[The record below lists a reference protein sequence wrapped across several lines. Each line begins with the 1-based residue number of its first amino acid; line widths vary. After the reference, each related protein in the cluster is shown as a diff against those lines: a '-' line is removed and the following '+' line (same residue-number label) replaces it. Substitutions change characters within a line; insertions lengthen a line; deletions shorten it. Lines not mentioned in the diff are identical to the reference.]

1 MRGWCG
7 GGVHAVIGGKPH
19 DIDGDGPTG
28 EQREHPDVP
37 DGPGPPPWPPTAH
50 PTLPANTRPA
60 SAKPHAHPRSRPTPT
75 RPSQPCTAH
84 VWPRLARA
92 RAYGA
97 SRAAGDLRT
106 TREARRSA
114 LWRHSGQCLGDR
126 PGTPQEMPSQ
136 PSRSHAAH
144 VRPQLTRLRAR
155 GMVRARGAHPDHAGG
170 ARSGPLATPQA
181 APRRLR
187 CNRGRLRW
195 RVRGALTKPQ
205 VPGLRGVPRAF
216 RDYLG
221 DPQSLRV
228 S

>member
-7 GGVHAVIGGKPH
+7 GRVHAVIGGRPH
-19 DIDGDGPTG
+19 AIDGNGPSG
-28 EQREHPDVP
+28 EQCEHPDVP

-60 SAKPHAHPRSRPTPT
+60 SAKPMHTLAPARRPCGPHNRARPRSGRD
-75 RPSQPCTAH
+75 
-84 VWPRLARA
+84 
-92 RAYGA
+92 
-97 SRAAGDLRT
+97 SRAPAPMGRLGRLGIVRT
-106 TREARRSA
+106 TREARRPA

-126 PGTPQEMPSQ
+126 PGTPQEMPSK
-136 PSRSHAAH
+136 PSRSHATH
-144 VRPQLTRLRAR
+144 VRPQFARLRAR
-155 GMVRARGAHPDHAGG
+155 GTVRARGAHPGHAGG
-170 ARSGPLATPQA
+170 APSGPLATPQA

-187 CNRGRLRW
+187 CNRGRPRW
-195 RVRGALTKPQ
+195 RVRKALTKPQ
-205 VPGLRGVPRAF
+205 VSGLRGVPRAF

>member
-1 MRGWCG
+1 M
-7 GGVHAVIGGKPH
+7 ATY
-19 DIDGDGPTG
+19 GPSHTPCRH
-28 EQREHPDVP
+28 Q
-37 DGPGPPPWPPTAH
+37 
-50 PTLPANTRPA
+50 A
-60 SAKPHAHPRSRPTPT
+60 SERQTPCTPSLHPTPT

-84 VWPRLARA
+84 VWPRLARV

-136 PSRSHAAH
+136 PSRSHATH
-144 VRPQLTRLRAR
+144 VRPQLARLRAR
-155 GMVRARGAHPDHAGG
+155 GTVRTRGANPGHAGG
-170 ARSGPLATPQA
+170 APSGPLATPQA

-195 RVRGALTKPQ
+195 SVRGALTRPQ